1 MEIINDKKMFDV
13 YEVSEKTTVSVRTV
27 EKYLRSGK
35 MQGVKIR
42 GRWLVSET
50 SINDFLDGKTWLND
64 QA

>member
-1 MEIINDKKMFDV
+1 MEIINGKKMFDV

-35 MQGVKIR
+35 MRGIKIR
-42 GRWLVSET
+42 NRWLVSET

-64 QA
+64 KA

>member
-1 MEIINDKKMFDV
+1 MEIINGKKMFDV

-27 EKYLRSGK
+27 EKYLRSGQ

-50 SINDFLDGKTWLND
+50 SINNFLDGKTWVIN